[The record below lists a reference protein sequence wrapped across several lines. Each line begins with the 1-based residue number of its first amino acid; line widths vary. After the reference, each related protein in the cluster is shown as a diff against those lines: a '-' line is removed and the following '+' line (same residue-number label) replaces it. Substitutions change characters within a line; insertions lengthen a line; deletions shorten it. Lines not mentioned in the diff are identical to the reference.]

1 MNRLFLTIL
10 IILCISLTKGF
21 AQTIVSDLSFNTQD
35 TTAYIFEKGLDFG
48 VNTDIRALVVQPNG
62 KILIGG
68 DFTRYNEQPAQGITR
83 LNKDGLLD
91 PSFHASTVYPGGVSN
106 VGTVNDIALQPDGK
120 MIIVG
125 TFNYVNGVEIKRV
138 ARLNTDGSLDNSFN
152 VGEGANNDVSRVYIQ
167 PDGKVIL
174 IGLFSL
180 FNLATHNNIVRLN
193 ANGSIDNSFQIP
205 TGFTFINDLAIQPDG
220 KILIAS
226 TYFDGTNTYKVPMR
240 LNANGSIDNTFSVL
254 QSTNNGYTN
263 TYALA
268 LQQNGKILVGGAFT
282 YVTGIGNFYYFLRLN
297 PDGSIDNTFNPGTGP
312 DSGVGRIQVNS
323 QNEILITPTGYGF
336 ESYDGHTGTVAYLN
350 ADGSYKPT
358 FYGACATQATPEIVR
373 AAFASNGN
381 ILFAEE
387 SLYRL
392 YSLRPNGGIDPTFNC
407 RTGVGQKTNV
417 ILEQADGKIM
427 IGGAFSTYNGK
438 KSSHLARLS
447 ANGTMD
453 SVFSA
458 NIGIGPTIDNNVCGN
473 EVGNE
478 YSAFLAPVN
487 TIAIQADGK
496 YLIAG
501 EFRYFNGV
509 QLDCPL
515 VRLNTD
521 GTLDTGFQPTIA
533 SQTSDSRSIHV
544 LSDSKILVTMD
555 DRVYRLH
562 PDGYTDNTYNHVG
575 ANGIINASALQ
586 PDGKLVIV
594 GDFTGQS
601 SPYMVYNHILRLN
614 ATGSIDYPFYTNIGS
629 GAGGFA
635 GATINTVILQPD
647 GKLFLS
653 GHFSSFNGVACQSRI
668 RLNSDGTI
676 DPTFH
681 VSTGD
686 TVQIHSAAL
695 NSNGEFL
702 LTGNFDTD
710 QQELTGLIKIDQNGD
725 LDNTWNLD
733 HSFYRFISNLI
744 VPIEEKM
751 AIAIQSDGKV
761 LVGGA
766 FTHFDGGVRNG
777 LVRLAECYPMN
788 TTQNVTEQ
796 FTYTWPVNGQTYTT
810 SGQYIDTTF
819 SSVGCDSIVTLNL
832 TITHMSANC
841 FTSPSYVD
849 SCNGVVTISAG
860 GTPDFTFD
868 LGNGAVIT
876 SSGYAV
882 FDSLCPGIHNVL
894 ITDGNGDTLN
904 TSFVVPSDST
914 YFITN
919 PFDDDDIISD
929 STAILVENCDIDYNS
944 IDTVYID
951 SYTILTGDS
960 VLINWAVIDMN
971 GTTIIPTVLVL
982 TPGNIFNQLQLY
994 CSNKSINKYFVA
1006 TIGLVYNGTGISTL
1020 GLDDV
1025 KNILFEIYPNP
1036 TSNQVQINFSG
1047 SDAELTVYD
1056 LQGKVVLRN
1065 SIQNQQ
1071 TIYLE
1076 NFERGVYLFD
1086 LRNSQGQ
1093 SVKRVVKQ

>member
-1 MNRLFLTIL
+1 MSRLFLPIL
-10 IILCISLTKGF
+10 MILCISLTKGF
-21 AQTIVSDLSFNTQD
+21 AQTIVSDLSFNAQD
-35 TTAYIFEKGLDFG
+35 TTAYILEKGLDFG
-48 VNTDIRALVVQPNG
+48 INTDIRALVVQPDG

-68 DFTRYNEQPAQGITR
+68 DFTRYNEQTNNGIAR
-83 LNKDGLLD
+83 LNKDGSLD
-91 PSFHASTVYPGGVSN
+91 PSFHASTAYSN
-106 VGTVNDIALQPDGK
+106 PIFDIGKVNDIALQPDGK
-120 MIIVG
+120 MIVGG
-125 TFNYVNGVEIKRV
+125 TFTNMNGVEINRV
-138 ARLNTDGSLDNSFN
+138 ARLNADGSLDNSFN
-152 VGEGANNDVSRVYIQ
+152 VGQGASNTVNRVYIQ
-167 PDGKVIL
+167 PDGKIIL
-174 IGLFSL
+174 IGLFLS
-180 FNLATHNNIVRLN
+180 FNQLSHNGIVRLN

-205 TGFTFINDLAIQPDG
+205 TGFNMINDLAIQADG

-226 TYFDGTNTYKVPMR
+226 TYFDGANTYKVPMR

-254 QSTNNGYTN
+254 QSADNGYTN

-312 DSGVGRIQVNS
+312 NSGVGRIQVNS
-323 QNEILITPTGYGF
+323 QDEILITPTGFGF
-336 ESYDGHTGTVAYLN
+336 DTYDGHTGTVAYLN

-358 FYGACATQATPEIVR
+358 FNGACAAQATPELAR

-387 SLYRL
+387 HLYRL
-392 YSLRPNGGIDPTFNC
+392 HSLRPNGGIDPTFNC
-407 RTGVGQKTNV
+407 QTGVGQKTSV
-417 ILEQADGKIM
+417 ILEQTDGKIM
-427 IGGAFSTYNGK
+427 LGGFFSTYNGEAC
-438 KSSHLARLS
+438 SRLARLN
-447 ANGTMD
+447 ADGTMD
-453 SVFSA
+453 SAFNG
-458 NIGIGPTIDNNVCGN
+458 NIGSGPTFETYVCSNENGN
-473 EVGNE
+473 DLPL
-478 YSAFLAPVN
+478 YSADVKA
-487 TIAIQADGK
+487 IGIQADGK

-501 EFRYFNGV
+501 EFKYFNGT

-521 GTLDTGFQPTIA
+521 GTLDTGFLPMIA

-555 DRVYRLH
+555 GKVYRLY
-562 PDGYTDNTYNHVG
+562 PDGFTDNTYNHVG

-601 SPYMVYNHILRLN
+601 GPYMVYNHVLRLN
-614 ATGSIDYPFYTNIGS
+614 ANGSIDYPFYTNIGS
-629 GAGGFA
+629 GAGGFT
-635 GATINTVILQPD
+635 GATINSVILQPD

-653 GHFSSFNGVACQSRI
+653 GHFSTFNGVACQSRI
-668 RLNSDGTI
+668 RLNADGTI
-676 DPTFH
+676 DTTFH

-686 TVQIHSAAL
+686 TVQIYSAAM

-702 LTGNFDTD
+702 LTGNFDMD

-725 LDNTWNLD
+725 LDNAWNLD

-766 FTHFDGGVRNG
+766 FTHFGGSVRNG
-777 LVRLAECYPMN
+777 LMRLAECHPIN

-796 FTYTWPVNGQTYTT
+796 FTYTWPVNGETYTT
-810 SGQYIDTTF
+810 SGQYIDTTL

-868 LGNGAVIT
+868 LGNGAVVT

-882 FDSLCPGIHNVL
+882 FDSLCPGVHNLL

-944 IDTVYID
+944 IDSVYID
-951 SYTILTGDS
+951 SYTMLTGDS
-960 VLINWAVIDMN
+960 VLINWAVVDMN

-982 TPGNIFNQLQLY
+982 TPGNIFTQLQLY
-994 CSNKSINKYFVA
+994 CPNKSINKYFVA
-1006 TIGLVYNGTGISTL
+1006 TIGLVYNGDGISTL

-1036 TSNQVQINFSG
+1036 TSNQVRINFSG

-1056 LQGKVVLRN
+1056 LQGKVVLKD
-1065 SIQNQQ
+1065 SIQNQE
-1071 TIYLE
+1071 TISLK
-1076 NFERGVYLFD
+1076 NFERGVYLFN

-1093 SVKRVVKQ
+1093 SVQRVVKQ